1 MKKFITLTLAAV
13 LTLSLLTGCGCTRR
27 DAGMDTGIA
36 TEMTILPT
44 NIPETTAPVET
55 TPSTVATEP
64 TVVTEPPATTPADG
78 EPGSITAQGSYT
90 AALKRMDTE
99 NEEKMFFEL
108 FVQLMRLSYMRRIKD
123 MRAWSEQVSDMGREG
138 QKRFLE
144 YCQRLVR
151 ENFMYN
157 FKRQELIYE
166 TTEEAAFST
175 NFARFVNE
183 KNVISI
189 MEELSLCQRDIEQ
202 NVNPRMVFFD
212 FALKM
217 IVLLIQ

>member
-1 MKKFITLTLAAV
+1 MNVIVAITGESGAIYARQCLEKLLEAAEV
-13 LTLSLLTGCGCTRR
+13 
-27 DAGMDTGIA
+27 DEIA
-36 TEMTILPT
+36 L
-44 NIPETTAPVET
+44 V
-55 TPSTVATEP
+55 
-64 TVVTEPPATTPADG
+64 
-78 EPGSITAQGSYT
+78 
-90 AALKRMDTE
+90 
-99 NEEKMFFEL
+99 
-108 FVQLMRLSYMRRIKD
+108 
-123 MRAWSEQVSDMGREG
+123 VSDMGREG